1 MQITLQHDILQYM
14 NFSSEHL
21 LVTTFLKNSKVFF
34 SKATGRKLNRHY
46 ILKEFDSGYGVAD
59 IVLGSFTPYL
69 SSRTLRN
76 PIDSNW
82 AVTLV
87 DILADGPFTIT
98 DFANKY
104 GVSRQTARKKINQF
118 VAAGF
123 LKIKNQ
129 HYSKFNDY
137 KIAVDTSIAI
147 EAKLKNWK
155 QALNQARRYKRFAN
169 YSYVLLDNHFS
180 SPAKK
185 NLHLFQQHNIGL
197 ISMEGNTPTIHH
209 TPKQMETRGNHYF
222 YKLNEI
228 VYDYFRE
235 NYGYS

>member
-1 MQITLQHDILQYM
+1 M

-46 ILKEFDSGYGVAD
+46 ILKEFNSGYGVAD

-87 DILADGPFTIT
+87 DILDDELFTIS
-98 DFANKY
+98 DFASKY
-104 GVSRQTARKKINQF
+104 GVSKQTAQKKINQF

-123 LKIKNQ
+123 LKIKKQ

-169 YSYVLLDNHFS
+169 FSYVLLDSHFS
-180 SPAKK
+180 SPAKQ
-185 NLHLFQQHNIGL
+185 NIHLFQQHNIGL
-197 ISMEGNTPTIHH
+197 ISMDGNKPIIHYS
-209 TPKQMETRGNHYF
+209 PKQMEVRENHYF